1 MAISDTRRR
10 RSSPTQHRER
20 RRGVVIGTAAGVLGL
35 GCCVA
40 PAAAALVGA
49 TSATAAV
56 DLGNRLYGDW
66 GWAFKGAAV
75 TFAGAAI
82 WVQRRRARS
91 CPTEERPDI
100 RRLSLWMAGTGLATY
115 GLLYAGTKA
124 LERLA

>member
-1 MAISDTRRR
+1 MVTPDIGRR
-10 RSSPTQHRER
+10 RSVVKQYGDR
-20 RRGVVIGTAAGVLGL
+20 RRGVVIGTAAGMLGL

-75 TFAGAAI
+75 AFAGAAI

-91 CPTEERPDI
+91 CPIEERPDI
-100 RRLSLWMAGTGLATY
+100 RRLSLWIAGTGLATY